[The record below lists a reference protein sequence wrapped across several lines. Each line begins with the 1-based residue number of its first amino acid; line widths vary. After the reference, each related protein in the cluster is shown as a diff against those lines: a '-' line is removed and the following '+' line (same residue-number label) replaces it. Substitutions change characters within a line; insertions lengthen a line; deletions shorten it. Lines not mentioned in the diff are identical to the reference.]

1 MLTAAD
7 LSYMRSSINELFPD
21 TCNILSG
28 GWSSD
33 GEGGQ
38 VETWGTLTPSVG
50 CRVDYKVGKESN
62 TGASLVPY
70 QQAVI
75 SFAYDVTVS
84 PANRIQV
91 GSNLFSVQAGN
102 GGQSWKCVSRV
113 SCELIP

>member
-1 MLTAAD
+1 MLKAAD

-21 TCNILSG
+21 TCNILSSS
-28 GWSSD
+28 WSSD

-38 VETWGTLTPSVG
+38 VETWGTLSSSS
-50 CRVDYKVGKESN
+50 CRVDYGQGKESK
-62 TGASLVPY
+62 TGEALVPY
-70 QQAVI
+70 QKAVI
-75 SFAYDVTVS
+75 SFAYDVIIT

-91 GSNLFSVQAGN
+91 GSNLFSIQAGN